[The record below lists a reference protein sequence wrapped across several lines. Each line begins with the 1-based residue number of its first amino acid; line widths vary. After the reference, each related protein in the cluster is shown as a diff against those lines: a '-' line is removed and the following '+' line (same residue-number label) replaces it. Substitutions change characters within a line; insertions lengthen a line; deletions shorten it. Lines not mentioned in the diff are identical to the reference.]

1 MANLLTLLRLG
12 FSTTLLDVDN
22 ALYMTSAVDPLPQEV
37 QRRAIFWGLVIEFFA
52 RLGLVVIFGFIA
64 SGTEVLFE
72 VFGIAFTPETISL
85 LLAGSF
91 LLVRSSRDLVS
102 FFGDGEEVEPENK
115 EVQDKSFARILLEMS
130 VVNILLSVD
139 TVIALTGSAL
149 AGGLDFG
156 VVLILLLF
164 SAVIRLF
171 FIGEIARII
180 KKYPA
185 INIVVLVFLILIG
198 VELIAQGLG
207 VTVPERL
214 FNGLLLLALV
224 AAIAYQRWGVKTG
237 IGNQ

>member
-22 ALYMTSAVDPLPQEV
+22 ALYMTSAVDPLPREV
-37 QRRAIFWGLVIEFFA
+37 QRKAIFWGLVIEFLG
-52 RLGLVVIFGFIA
+52 RLGLVVLFGFIA

-91 LLVRSSRDLVS
+91 LLVRSSRDLIS
-102 FFGDGEEVEPENK
+102 FFGDGEESEPEK
-115 EVQDKSFARILLEMS
+115 IEAQDKSFTRLLLEMS

-149 AGGLDFG
+149 AGGADIG
-156 VVLILLLF
+156 VILILLLI

-171 FIGEIARII
+171 FIGVIARII

-207 VTVPERL
+207 ISVPERL

-224 AAIAYQRWGVKTG
+224 AAIAYQRWFVEPVGSS
-237 IGNQ
+237 

>member
-22 ALYMTSAVDPLPQEV
+22 ALYMTSAVDPLPHEV
-37 QRRAIFWGLVIEFFA
+37 QRKAIFWGLVIEFIG
-52 RLGLVVIFGFIA
+52 RLGLVIIFGFIA

-102 FFGDGEEVEPENK
+102 FFGDGEESEPERI
-115 EVQDKSFARILLEMS
+115 ELQDKSFSRMLLEMS

-139 TVIALTGSAL
+139 TVIAITGSAL
-149 AGGLDFG
+149 SGGAHFSA
-156 VVLILLLF
+156 VVFLLLF
-164 SAVIRLF
+164 SAAIRLF

-224 AAIAYQRWGVKTG
+224 VAIAYQRWLVKPADSS
-237 IGNQ
+237 